1 MERRTI
7 KIMDDI
13 IVDEQKYEGDNNENE
28 TDKITGELHIL
39 AVDPWTQ
46 TSILAD
52 IGTFA
57 LPFLTYIL
65 IESYIEEV
73 TITHSDK
80 DTVLCIGH
88 N

>member
-13 IVDEQKYEGDNNENE
+13 VVDEQKYEGDNNENE

-57 LPFLTYIL
+57 LPFFDVHTDRKLYIR
-65 IESYIEEV
+65 
-73 TITHSDK
+73 
-80 DTVLCIGH
+80 GNH
-88 N
+88 NPFR